1 MFKRCAYGPTADGDS
16 TDMLPVE
23 DKVGETTTTWP
34 FGSIYPIMRV
44 SRWQLTQL
52 AKKDSYLS
60 DGEPNN

>member
-16 TDMLPVE
+16 ADILPVE
-23 DKVGETTTTWP
+23 NKVGETTTKRP
-34 FGSIYPIMRV
+34 FGSIYPIMQV

-52 AKKDSYLS
+52 AKKDSDLS